1 MTIAAFLFGAFVG
14 VQVGVILGVYAS
26 IEDKDDEE

>member
-1 MTIAAFLFGAFVG
+1 MAIAAFLFGTFVG
-14 VQVGVILGVYAS
+14 IQVGVILGVYAS